1 MSIHR
6 WKLTILISLFFGYLL
21 TNNVSAN
28 HKDGHVSE
36 GVGQIDTTQYA
47 CNGLGA
53 TECMLMKLDRIE
65 RKLGCPLD
73 DYLADTCPYS
83 PADTTATFCI
93 SQGREGAL
101 GANWSIIPYME
112 GELGVGWPQVGWGKL
127 TGKVENPL
135 FLGPF
140 PIPTELSIGGS
151 ASLGRNFDICIEVPL
166 VAAEHLAGV
175 ERISDAEVIDR
186 IVRQINEPPEV
197 GPASKSKFQR
207 RLGRLSNY
215 SIFRVPGTNR
225 FGAAA
230 AQANTSDLARI
241 MGDDGES
248 EFDSVEDA
256 IDRLMS
262 GDWQIPENGGP
273 LAVLKSP
280 IVDELR
286 TVLEV
291 PDPVQN
297 IIDDPDIILGRVFEI
312 GSLSGGQGSQSTP
325 ALFPGGLAVCN
336 AFGFND
342 DLQTRF
348 AGIGAFC
355 DLFSVLP
362 SFGQTTGIFD
372 IVATINSIIAG
383 LHDKIRD
390 TACDIAWT
398 CKDED
403 G

>member
-6 WKLTILISLFFGYLL
+6 WQLTILISLFFGYLL
-21 TNNVSAN
+21 TNDVSAD

-73 DYLADTCPYS
+73 DYLDNTCPYS

-101 GANWSIIPYME
+101 GAEWGFSPY
-112 GELGVGWPQVGWGKL
+112 GEIEVGAGWPNAFWGKA
-127 TGKVENPL
+127 TGKLEGPL
-135 FLGPF
+135 SV
-140 PIPTELSIGGS
+140 IPTELSIGGS

-166 VAAEHLAGV
+166 EAAEQLAGL
-175 ERISDAEVIDR
+175 ENITDAEVIER
-186 IVRQINEPPEV
+186 IVRQINEPLAAGLE
-197 GPASKSKFQR
+197 KSKFQR
-207 RLGRLSNY
+207 RLGRLANY
-215 SIFRVPGTNR
+215 AIFRVPGTNR

-230 AQANTSDLARI
+230 AQTNTSDLARI

-280 IVDELR
+280 MVDELR
-286 TVLEV
+286 TVLEI

-297 IIDDPDIILGRVFEI
+297 IIDDPDIILGGVFKI
-312 GSLSGGQGSQSTP
+312 GLLSGNSGLLATP
-325 ALFPGGLAVCN
+325 GVPAICSR
-336 AFGFND
+336 FGFTKELLD
-342 DLQTRF
+342 RF
-348 AGIGAFC
+348 EGIGAFC
-355 DLFSVLP
+355 NLLSNLP
-362 SFGQTTGIFD
+362 SFDRTVNIY
-372 IVATINSIIAG
+372 NIIDALWNRITDAFCNDWG
-383 LHDKIRD
+383 WGR
-390 TACDIAWT
+390 TCD
-398 CKDED
+398 D
-403 G
+403 